1 MVRVPMG
8 NHLPVEGPPR
18 LLQTAR
24 AYRACLAEKQEM
36 TSKAI
41 FVLCG
46 VFPPAW
52 LLYACGG
59 FDWYMRHVTRGA
71 VEEMSGSYKQKAW
84 PLGIVWGLV
93 TIAVFAVIILY
104 IGS

>member
-1 MVRVPMG
+1 MVSVPMG
-8 NHLPVEGPPR
+8 HHPLWEGPPR

-71 VEEMSGSYKQKAW
+71 VEKMSAEWKKRAW
-84 PLGIVWGLV
+84 LLGVVWGLV
-93 TIAVFAVIILY
+93 TVVLFADIL
-104 IGS
+104 ILSW